1 MLRAAGEAATWHV
14 GVTSLARTL
23 LTFER
28 GDLDAAQQYADDGMA
43 IFRRLGQPYG
53 IGLAFNYQGDVA
65 RLRGDYATAAAR
77 YTAALPLLR
86 QANAKSEIPAV
97 LHNLGHV
104 VLAQGDAS
112 HAQALFTE
120 GLALHR
126 AIGNRMGVVEC
137 LIGLAATATSRNE
150 PARAAMLLGA
160 ADALREELAA
170 PLFAGEQS
178 VYQRTAEITQRALD
192 LPAWEAAHRA
202 GQTMSLTD
210 VIGAAT

>member
-137 LIGLAATATSRNE
+137 LIGLAATSTSRNE
-150 PARAAMLLGA
+150 PVRAAMLLGA
-160 ADALREELAA
+160 ADALLEELAA
-170 PLFAGEQS
+170 PLFAAELTIYQHTVELTRKAMGLS
-178 VYQRTAEITQRALD
+178 VWTG
-192 LPAWEAAHRA
+192 AHHA
-202 GQTMSLTD
+202 GKSMPLVD
-210 VIGAAT
+210 VLSANL